1 MRKSFLTRLL
11 SISAAASLI
20 VAATACSSQNVS
32 SDAGS
37 AKSTASNVD
46 NAGSTSSNADA
57 DGAGS
62 MSSDADSDRETISV
76 SIGRQ
81 TLQNVSL
88 PDGDTYEDNAYT
100 RMAEKELNI
109 EIIDEFEA
117 NGDDYDRQVSLAL
130 SAGDIPDMMKV
141 GSLDELKE
149 LYENDLIADLTQVY
163 DEYASDYLKS
173 LYDSYGGRAIANVT
187 LDGHMM
193 ALPGTNGDAGP
204 SIVWIRSDWMDQLG
218 ITIDEDQDKCITIDD
233 LEMVAKEFMDKNP
246 ENAENVV
253 GIAFAP
259 WLTSGDPDGTFSM
272 NSMAYALGAFPK
284 TWMEKDGNV
293 IYGSTTEEMKQ
304 ALMLVSGWF
313 KDGLLDPQVGTRT
326 WDDITALLANGQC
339 GIAFGTW
346 HIPDWLLNN
355 VYALNNKA
363 LFEPYTL
370 ADANGKVNCK
380 HNDATS
386 GYIVVSKDFAHP
398 EIAVQIANLFYD
410 DLKTSKELLEKYPEV
425 AAYVKDGVDGS
436 SRPFNIEVNS
446 YTSLLDDYGEL
457 ERCLNGE
464 ISIDDVVSA
473 EERSN
478 ATNILAYLEGN
489 EDATGWSKYHSRSKG
504 VELLQTLTENNQF
517 NWLTPIFPQT
527 TPTMETNLANL
538 DKLEEE
544 SFIKMVTGEID
555 IESGFDQFV
564 TSWNDQGGAQIIKE
578 ISEQLQ

>member
-1 MRKSFLTRLL
+1 MKKRFWTRLM
-11 SISAAASLI
+11 SIATVGSLLL
-20 VAATACSSQNVS
+20 AATACSSQDASKNS
-32 SDAGS
+32 SAGS
-37 AKSTASNVD
+37 A
-46 NAGSTSSNADA
+46 SSGVNGAESISA
-57 DGAGS
+57 DGGS
-62 MSSDADSDRETISV
+62 SGSASAEGDREQVRV

-81 TLQNVSL
+81 TLQNVAF

-109 EIIDEFEA
+109 EIVDEFEA

-141 GSLDELKE
+141 VSLDELKE

-173 LYDSYGGRAIANVT
+173 LYDSYDGRAIANVT
-187 LDGHMM
+187 LDGQMM
-193 ALPGTNGDAGP
+193 ALPGTNGDSGP

-218 ITIDEDQDKCITIDD
+218 MNIDEDQDGCITIEDV
-233 LEMVAKEFMDKNP
+233 EMIAKEFMDKNP
-246 ENAENVV
+246 ENADNVV

-259 WLTSGDPDGTFSM
+259 WLTNGDPDGTFSM
-272 NSMAYALGAFPK
+272 NSIAYALGAFPK
-284 TWMEKDGNV
+284 TWMEKDENV

-304 ALMLVSGWF
+304 ALTLVSGWF
-313 KDGLLDPQVGTRT
+313 QEGILDPQVGTRT

-339 GIAFGTW
+339 GITFGTW

-355 VYALNNKA
+355 VYALNNNATFEAYA
-363 LFEPYTL
+363 LVD
-370 ADANGKVNCK
+370 ADGKVNCK
-380 HNDATS
+380 HNDATA
-386 GYIVVSKDFAHP
+386 GYIVVNKDFEHP
-398 EIAVQIANLFYD
+398 EIAIQIANLFYD
-410 DLKTSKELLEKYPEV
+410 DLKTSKELLENYPEV

-464 ISIDDVVSA
+464 ITIDEVKSA

-478 ATNILAYLEGN
+478 ATNISAYLEGN
-489 EDATGWSKYHSRSKG
+489 VDATNWSKYHSRTKG

-538 DKLEEE
+538 EKLEEE

-555 IESGFDQFV
+555 VESGFDQFV